1 MSTQQI
7 LKLADLIRASGNTV
21 FFGGAGVSTESGIPD
36 FRSDQGLYQEKG
48 RIPPEEIISRS
59 FFLSHPEEFYTFYKR
74 KMVYP
79 EARPNACHRALVAL
93 EGMGMLKTVI
103 TQNIDGLHQAAGQ
116 EAVLELH
123 GSVHRNRCMRCNKS
137 ASLSQVLNSPGA
149 PHCAC
154 GGLIKPEVVLYEEAL
169 DPQVT
174 RQAMEAI
181 AKSDLMIIGGTS
193 LTVYPAAS
201 YVSLCRG
208 KIVIINKSPTMM
220 DRAADLVIAA
230 PIGETFSALW
240 PLIKENPPTAP

>member
-240 PLIKENPPTAP
+240 PLIEENPSTAP

>member
-79 EARPNACHRALVAL
+79 EARPNACHQALAAL

-240 PLIKENPPTAP
+240 PLIEENPSTAP